1 MTCPYDVSQT
11 VVPNNSMCQF
21 CAIDDQLWPLDQLI
35 QQLYCLVNLLFLLSS
50 FNKFAQE
57 HLWTGI
63 HSVIFLT
70 TKLPM
75 ILSSHQSQAH
85 PNNHLLFYQT
95 LTKGFFGDFSFGK
108 CFLSNLWIWTFIQRC
123 SHLRGSHFLHN
134 RENSSTFHIRLIN
147 TL

>member
-1 MTCPYDVSQT
+1 MTCPYNVSQT
-11 VVPNNSMCQF
+11 AVPNNSMCPF
-21 CAIDDQLWPLDQLI
+21 SAIDYLLWPLDQLI

-63 HSVIFLT
+63 HSVIFFT

-85 PNNHLLFYQT
+85 PNNHLLFYQNFDKRF
-95 LTKGFFGDFSFGK
+95 LCIWQMFSCVIEKIPPHFTSE
-108 CFLSNLWIWTFIQRC
+108 LS
-123 SHLRGSHFLHN
+123 
-134 RENSSTFHIRLIN
+134 IRYN
-147 TL
+147 K